1 MTLKRKVGQGPSVN
15 SEDVSLIDRE
25 LTRYSAQVNEILASL
40 ESINLLSIQD
50 PEDRLKATISK
61 QNVALKLPIL
71 LQGLDDLRT
80 RAKLKSE
87 DIRGSKNISLLESG
101 ALE

>member
-80 RAKLKSE
+80 KAKLKSE